1 MLNNWHKKEKPIQG
15 MMGMGGGATGYLAGG
30 GGSSVQSTGGVVNEY
45 GGYKYHIFDY
55 PNSDNFVA
63 GDDIS
68 GMNIDLL
75 LVAGGGAGGS
85 YYGAG
90 GGAGG
95 LVRWTGCP
103 VTTGN
108 TYPITVGQGGASA
121 PPGTNAGGNGG
132 DSYFNNTAY
141 GNVRAMGGG
150 GGRPVGN
157 PGSQGPLGDGGSG
170 GGSGSVPANRY
181 GGRGLQPTLNTSA
194 VPRPGFGQWG
204 TPGGDYLV
212 GATGYA
218 PAGGGGAGGPGSN
231 GYQSTGA
238 ANGGGGEAMPQF
250 PYLAI
255 PPLGPVGPRMG
266 GSGHTYAGGGSSGGY
281 AAAGNPSRPGGGGAG
296 HPKPGTNFH
305 QGANGLG
312 GGGGGR
318 HPNSNNSIPTAGGH
332 GICVIRY
339 QAV

>member
-1 MLNNWHKKEKPIQG
+1 MLNNWYKKEKPIQG
-15 MMGMGGGATGYLAGG
+15 MMGIGGGATGYLTGG
-30 GGSSVQSTGGVVNEY
+30 GGGPVVSSGGLVNDY
-45 GGYKYHIFDY
+45 NGYRHHIFDY

-68 GMNIDLL
+68 NGTIDLL

-95 LVRWTGCP
+95 LVIWTGCP
-103 VTTGN
+103 VTAGN
-108 TYPITVGQGGASA
+108 TYPIIVGDGGATA
-121 PPGTNAGGNGG
+121 DPGTNACGSGG

-141 GNVRAMGGG
+141 GNIRAMGGG
-150 GGRPVGN
+150 GGQPAGN
-157 PGSQGPLGDGGSG
+157 PGSRGPLGDGGSG
-170 GGSGSVPANRY
+170 GGSGSVPASGY

-194 VPRPGFGQWG
+194 VPRPGFGQHG
-204 TPGGDYLV
+204 NHGGNYPPSL
-212 GATGYA
+212 TGYA
-218 PAGGGGAGGPGSN
+218 PAGGGGAGGAGDN

-238 ANGGGGEAMPQF
+238 CTGGAGLDIPQF

-266 GSGHTYAGGGSSGGY
+266 PGSRYAGGGSSGGY
-281 AAAGNPSRPGGGGAG
+281 SAAGNPSVHGGGGAG
-296 HPKPGTNFH
+296 HPKPGSNH
-305 QGANGLG
+305 YQGANGLG

-318 HPNSNNSIPTAGGH
+318 HPSSDNSIPTTGGH

-339 QAV
+339 QVV

>member
-1 MLNNWHKKEKPIQG
+1 

-30 GGSSVQSTGGVVNEY
+30 GGGSVESSGGVVNDY
-45 GGYKYHIFDY
+45 GGYRYHIFAY

-103 VTTGN
+103 VTAGN
-108 TYPITVGQGGASA
+108 TYPITVGNGGASA
-121 PPGTNAGGNGG
+121 PPGTNAGGSGS
-132 DSYFNNTAY
+132 DSYFNNTDY

-150 GGRPVGN
+150 GGQPAGN
-157 PGSQGPLGDGGSG
+157 PGSLGPLGDGGSG
-170 GGSGSVPANRY
+170 GGSGSVPGSRY

-194 VPRPGFGQWG
+194 VPRPGFEQWG
-204 TPGGDYLV
+204 NPGGNYLV

-218 PAGGGGAGGPGSN
+218 PAAGGGANGAGGS
-231 GYQSTGA
+231 GYQNSGA
-238 ANGGGGEAMPQF
+238 ATGGAGLDMPQF

-266 GSGHTYAGGGSSGGY
+266 PGSRYAGGGSSGGY
-281 AAAGNPSRPGGGGAG
+281 AAPGNPSVAGGGGAG
-296 HPKPGTNFH
+296 HPKPGTHFY

-318 HPNSNNSIPTAGGH
+318 HPNSSNNIPTAGGS
-332 GICVIRY
+332 GICIIRY
-339 QAV
+339 QVV

>member
-15 MMGMGGGATGYLAGG
+15 MMGVGGGATGYLVG
-30 GGSSVQSTGGVVNEY
+30 GGSSSIESSGGLVNDY
-45 GGYKYHIFDY
+45 GGYRYHIFNY

-95 LVRWTGCP
+95 LVRWTACP

-108 TYPITVGQGGASA
+108 TYPITVGQGGSTAA
-121 PPGTNAGGNGG
+121 PGTTAGGGG
-132 DSYFNNTAY
+132 YDSYFNNTAY
-141 GNVRAMGGG
+141 GNIRAMGGG
-150 GGRPVGN
+150 GGQPAGN
-157 PGSQGPLGDGGSG
+157 PGSLGPLGDGGSG
-170 GGSGSVPANRY
+170 GGSGSVPGSRY
-181 GGRGLQPTLNTSA
+181 GGTGLQPTLNPLA
-194 VPRPGFGQWG
+194 QPRPGFNQYGN
-204 TPGGDYLV
+204 PGGNYLV

-218 PAGGGGAGGPGSN
+218 PAGGGGAGGNGAS
-231 GYQSTGA
+231 GYQSSGA
-238 ANGGGGEAMPQF
+238 ANGGTGQAMPGF
-250 PYLAI
+250 PYQAI

-281 AAAGNPSRPGGGGAG
+281 SAGGNPEIPGGGGAG
-296 HPKPGTNFH
+296 HPKPGSNNY

-318 HPNSNNSIPTAGGH
+318 HPSSNNSIPTAGGH

-339 QAV
+339 QVV